1 MDGTK
6 YEYRPGR
13 FLLPGDVFRATG
25 GPVIKCGS
33 GRTYRFG
40 PKSGVFK
47 FHEIERDDQGNVT
60 VICFRT
66 TARHTESVRLV
77 VHRAESAAPIVDGL
91 EYRPYKIV
99 KKNDPGKAAP
109 KQSAPPSYVC

>member
-1 MDGTK
+1 M

-13 FLLPGDVFRATG
+13 FLQPGDVFRATG
-25 GPVIKCGS
+25 GPVIKCSS

-40 PKSGVFK
+40 PKAGLFRFVSF
-47 FHEIERDDQGNVT
+47 ETDDRGNST

-66 TARHTESVRLV
+66 TLRHSEPVRLV
-77 VHRAESAAPIVDGL
+77 VHRSESAAPIVDGL

-99 KKNDPGKAAP
+99 KKNDPRKAAP
-109 KQSAPPSYVC
+109 KSSTPAPYVC